1 MRKETAVITEK
12 IGQLED
18 RILKLIQFVKKLKD
32 EKAKLEKRIDI
43 LEEDLTKKM
52 DELSS
57 LQKQMTP
64 LKQIEDDFNKL
75 KEERVLV
82 RSKVENILS
91 ELESVD
97 LTGE

>member
-1 MRKETAVITEK
+1 MITEK

-32 EKAKLEKRIDI
+32 EKTKREKRIDI

>member
-1 MRKETAVITEK
+1 MITEK

-32 EKAKLEKRIDI
+32 EKTKLEKRVDI

>member
-1 MRKETAVITEK
+1 MRKERTVITEK

-32 EKAKLEKRIDI
+32 EKGKLEKRIDV

-91 ELESVD
+91 ELESID

>member
-1 MRKETAVITEK
+1 MITEK

-32 EKAKLEKRIDI
+32 EKTKLEKRIDV

-91 ELESVD
+91 ELESID

>member
-1 MRKETAVITEK
+1 MRKEKAVITEK

-18 RILKLIQFVKKLKD
+18 GILKLIQFVKKLKD
-32 EKAKLEKRIDI
+32 EKTKLEKRIDI

>member
-32 EKAKLEKRIDI
+32 EKTKLEKRIDI

-52 DELSS
+52 DELS
-57 LQKQMTP
+57 
-64 LKQIEDDFNKL
+64 
-75 KEERVLV
+75 
-82 RSKVENILS
+82 
-91 ELESVD
+91 
-97 LTGE
+97 

>member
-1 MRKETAVITEK
+1 MRKEKAVITEK

-18 RILKLIQFVKKLKD
+18 GILKLIQFVKKLKD
-32 EKAKLEKRIDI
+32 EKTKLEKRIDI

-52 DELSS
+52 DELSL

>member
-1 MRKETAVITEK
+1 MRKEKAVITEK

-32 EKAKLEKRIDI
+32 EKTKLEKRIDI

>member
-1 MRKETAVITEK
+1 
-12 IGQLED
+12 
-18 RILKLIQFVKKLKD
+18 
-32 EKAKLEKRIDI
+32 
-43 LEEDLTKKM
+43 M

>member
-1 MRKETAVITEK
+1 VITEK

-32 EKAKLEKRIDI
+32 EKTKLEKRVDI

>member
-1 MRKETAVITEK
+1 MITEK

-32 EKAKLEKRIDI
+32 EKGKLEKRIDV

-52 DELSS
+52 EELSS

-91 ELESVD
+91 ELESID

>member
-1 MRKETAVITEK
+1 MRKEKAVITEK

-52 DELSS
+52 DELSL